1 MSEIKLGK
9 LPDRT
14 QVKITFTA
22 SAELNHQ
29 LLAYAEAYQAAY
41 GIVESVAD
49 LVPFMLSAFME
60 SDIEFRKSR
69 RR

>member
-1 MSEIKLGK
+1 LPEIKLGK
-9 LPDRT
+9 LPDRAP
-14 QVKITFTA
+14 VKITFTA

-41 GIVESVAD
+41 GTVESVTE

-60 SDIEFRKSR
+60 ADIEFRKR
-69 RR
+69 RRR